1 MSIFEWVDSI
11 LSLNSEIED
20 IKIAIQINS
29 KELQRWSNYNDGD
42 DGNLAKQQTFLTA
55 IRKQDELKEV
65 IFKLNQRLKEKE
77 EHKQEILNLVKKFN
91 GLDQKILKLKYED
104 DMTLEAIAKELN
116 YSYQYIKSKHAE
128 IMKIIS
134 FNKKV

>member
-1 MSIFEWVDSI
+1 MS
-11 LSLNSEIED
+11 
-20 IKIAIQINS
+20 
-29 KELQRWSNYNDGD
+29 RWSNYSDGD

-55 IRKQDELKEV
+55 LRKQDELKEV
-65 IFKLNQRLKEKE
+65 IFKLNQRLEEKEK
-77 EHKQEILNLVKKFN
+77 HKQEILDLVEKFN

-104 DMTLEAIAKELN
+104 DMTLEAIADKLG

-134 FNKKV
+134 FSKKV

>member
-1 MSIFEWVDSI
+1 MR
-11 LSLNSEIED
+11 
-20 IKIAIQINS
+20 
-29 KELQRWSNYNDGD
+29 RWANYSDGD

-55 IRKQDELKEV
+55 LRKQDELKEV

-77 EHKQEILNLVKKFN
+77 EHKQEILNLVEKFN

>member
-1 MSIFEWVDSI
+1 MAIK
-11 LSLNSEIED
+11 SEIED

-29 KELQRWSNYNDGD
+29 KELARWSNYSDGD

-77 EHKQEILNLVKKFN
+77 MQKKEILDLVDKFN
-91 GLDQKILKLKYED
+91 GLDQKILKYKYEN
-104 DMTLEAIAKELN
+104 DMTLEAIAVKLG

-134 FNKKV
+134 FSKKV